1 MASSRFQIWNGQ
13 MLWNKSIFISDRC
26 KKTWCLVKSNIPVCK
41 HCLTLHRLVACLT
54 KDQAVYTT
62 YLPKTTSTALPIT
75 IMTSMINGNIPAKS
89 PATSAHRL
97 IPSFLR
103 TGNWMYASFQI
114 HKMYCIIQ
122 FRYSSV
128 MKCVRDYY
136 IVSERSAVNHFYLGH
151 VCLHQDLPS
160 CHQIKSLCP
169 LSIFPTSSWAF

>member
-41 HCLTLHRLVACLT
+41 HCLALHRLVTCLT

-62 YLPKTTSTALPIT
+62 YSPKTTSTAFTHHYHDQHDKWKYPCKEPCNKRSPTLSHPFYELVIED
-75 IMTSMINGNIPAKS
+75 MPLSKS
-89 PATSAHRL
+89 TRC
-97 IPSFLR
+97 
-103 TGNWMYASFQI
+103 TAS
-114 HKMYCIIQ
+114 
-122 FRYSSV
+122 YSSV

-136 IVSERSAVNHFYLGH
+136 IVSEGSAVNHFYLGH